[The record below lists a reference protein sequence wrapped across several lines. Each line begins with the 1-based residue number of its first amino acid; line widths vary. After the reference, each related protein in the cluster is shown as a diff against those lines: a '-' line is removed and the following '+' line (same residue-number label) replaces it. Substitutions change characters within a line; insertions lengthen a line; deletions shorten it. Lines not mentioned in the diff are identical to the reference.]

1 MRTKIKK
8 IFSGKHSYRVISIFV
23 LAVAL
28 VVAGISY
35 AFFTSQDRVDNEVSG
50 TTPEI
55 QLLEP
60 NWTSTGSEAAKHSE
74 PGTTIDKDPYVY
86 NNSGEAVYVRIMVN
100 VTDANGKAVDD
111 DTENAILKAILL
123 SDGNT
128 AFVTIDGA
136 NITCNNSSFYYYEG
150 YYYYML
156 DNSTIEL
163 QQLEAEASTEKLF
176 NYITFPV
183 TKAEY
188 QYFEEEFNIV
198 VTAQAITVDSV
209 ASISFSD
216 IVTKFVEVYE
226 S

>member
-1 MRTKIKK
+1 MRAKIKK

-35 AFFTSQDRVDNEVSG
+35 AFFTSQDRVDNEVHG

-55 QLLEP
+55 KLLEP

-86 NNSGEAVYVRIMVN
+86 NNAGEAVYVRMMIS
-100 VTDANGKAVDD
+100 VTDADGKAVDD
-111 DTENAILKAILL
+111 ETEEAILKALRL
-123 SDGNT
+123 SDGST
-128 AFVTIDGA
+128 AFVTIDG
-136 NITCNNSSFYYYEG
+136 NTITCNNSSFYYYDG
-150 YYYYML
+150 YYYYMV
-156 DNSTIEL
+156 DGSTTEL
-163 QQLEAEASTEKLF
+163 LALEAQANTTKLF

-209 ASISFSD
+209 TSTDFSD
-216 IVTKFVEVYE
+216 IVDKFEEVYA
-226 S
+226 